1 MKGFNLWNLIRFE
14 TEGLDF
20 VMTAMFAVIFLEQW
34 LKDKHHISAWA
45 GLIASVGCLV
55 VFGPDQ
61 FLIPTMICVLY
72 GAGADGVLTKLKQ
85 NRTYVRKYCTF
96 YETYAIVIF
105 IEELKQQIMYQNA

>member
-1 MKGFNLWNLIRFE
+1 
-14 TEGLDF
+14 
-20 VMTAMFAVIFLEQW
+20 MTAMFAVIFLEQW

-61 FLIPTMICVLY
+61 FLIPAMICVLY
-72 GAGADGVLTKLKQ
+72 GAGADCVLTKLKQ
-85 NRTYVRKYCTF
+85 NRTHVRKYCTF
-96 YETYAIVIF
+96 YETYAILIF